1 LSEISIDGN
10 PISSS
15 IKFKYSLIYVSG
27 SRLKVLDDEKIG
39 DLDHE
44 IALQY
49 FE

>member
-1 LSEISIDGN
+1 
-10 PISSS
+10 
-15 IKFKYSLIYVSG
+15 LIYVAG

-39 DLDHE
+39 DLDQE